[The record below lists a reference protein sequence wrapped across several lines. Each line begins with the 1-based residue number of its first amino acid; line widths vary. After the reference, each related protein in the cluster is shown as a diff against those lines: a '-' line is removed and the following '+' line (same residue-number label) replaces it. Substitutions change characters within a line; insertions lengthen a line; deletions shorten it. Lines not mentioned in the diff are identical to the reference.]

1 MNVKA
6 ATFLVLFGVT
16 TGISSFATS
25 SLKVFTSPT
34 SSQVNLGDL
43 NPKVSL
49 VIVYDN
55 EGCFIMSSAIN
66 KSNPTLE
73 VLNLPSG
80 SYQLVGLDVF
90 QDVIQ
95 NGNFNIH

>member
-1 MNVKA
+1 MKLKA
-6 ATFLVLFGVT
+6 ATFIILFGLSS
-16 TGISSFATS
+16 GISSFAAS
-25 SLKVFTSPT
+25 SLKVFTSPA

-43 NPKVSL
+43 NPNVSL
-49 VIVYDN
+49 VEVYDN

-66 KSNPTLE
+66 KSIPTLE

-90 QDVIQ
+90 QDIVQ
-95 NGNFNIH
+95 NGNLEIQ